1 MKAIRAA
8 VFSLV
13 CAPLLVLAKG
23 PTLKITIKGANLA
36 SPVEITDER
45 ILQKFLV
52 WAGTGV
58 SINNAPQTGGFIVDW
73 KKGLV
78 AAPQVTLPRYEVS
91 FHVMHRGPSDYVV
104 YYAYD
109 PATGRGYVYLPGKG
123 EKFYESNTF
132 LIFRG
137 IEGNWLSATGS
148 WTEIARPLIERA
160 KAEGQA
166 SQ

>member
-1 MKAIRAA
+1 EQ
-8 VFSLV
+8 F
-13 CAPLLVLAKG
+13 
-23 PTLKITIKGANLA
+23 T
-36 SPVEITDER
+36 
-45 ILQKFLV
+45 V

-58 SINNAPQTGGFIVDW
+58 GINNIPQTEGFIVDW
-73 KKGLV
+73 KTGPV
-78 AAPQVTLPRYEVS
+78 AAPKATLPRYQVS
-91 FHVMHRGPSDYVV
+91 FHVLHQRPSDYVV

-109 PATGRGYVYLPGKG
+109 PATRRGYVYLPGKG

>member
-1 MKAIRAA
+1 MKAVRVA

-23 PTLKITIKGANLA
+23 PTLKITVKGANLP

-45 ILQKFLV
+45 ILEKFAV
-52 WAGTGV
+52 WGGAGV
-58 SINNAPQTGGFIVDW
+58 RINNAPQTEGFIVDW
-73 KKGLV
+73 EKGLV
-78 AAPQVTLPRYEVS
+78 AAPQATLPRYEIS
-91 FHVMHRGPSDYVV
+91 FHVMHQRPSDYVV
-104 YYAYD
+104 YYACD

-137 IEGNWLSATGS
+137 IEGNWLSATRS
-148 WTEIARPLIERA
+148 WTEIAKPLIERA

-166 SQ
+166 WQ

>member
-1 MKAIRAA
+1 MKAIRVTA
-8 VFSLV
+8 FSLV

-45 ILQKFLV
+45 ILEKFAV
-52 WAGTGV
+52 WAGAGV
-58 SINNAPQTGGFIVDW
+58 RIHNASQTAGFIVDW
-73 KKGLV
+73 EKGLV
-78 AAPQVTLPRYEVS
+78 AAPQATLPRYEIS
-91 FHVMHRGPSDYVV
+91 FHVMHQRPSNYVV
-104 YYAYD
+104 YYACD

-137 IEGNWLSATGS
+137 IEGNWLSATRS
-148 WTEIARPLIERA
+148 WTEIAKPLIERA

>member
-1 MKAIRAA
+1 MKAIRAT

-36 SPVEITDER
+36 SPVEITDGRVLE
-45 ILQKFLV
+45 KFSV

-58 SINNAPQTGGFIVDW
+58 RINNAPQTEGFICDW

-78 AAPQVTLPRYEVS
+78 AAPQATLPRYEIS
-91 FHVMHRGPSDYVV
+91 FHVVHQRPIDYVV
-104 YYAYD
+104 YYIYD

-123 EKFYESNTF
+123 EKFYESNVF

-160 KAEGQA
+160 NAQGRA